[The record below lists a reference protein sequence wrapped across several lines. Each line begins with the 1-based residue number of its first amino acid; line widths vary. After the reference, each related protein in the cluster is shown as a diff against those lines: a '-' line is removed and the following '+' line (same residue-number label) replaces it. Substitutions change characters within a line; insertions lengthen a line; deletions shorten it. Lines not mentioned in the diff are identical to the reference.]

1 MTSLQTRSRLLTAAL
16 VLAVLPTFAHAEDD
30 TVTKKEIPGGRQRIA
45 PRPAQES
52 SELRGVPAGDNGAM
66 PPPSMHGFGPMSGN
80 PLFIA
85 LPMKAS
91 N

>member
-1 MTSLQTRSRLLTAAL
+1 MTSLQIRTRFLTAAL
-16 VLAVLPTFAHAEDD
+16 VLAVMPTVAWAEDD

-45 PRPAQES
+45 PRPAQEGA
-52 SELRGVPAGDNGAM
+52 ELAGVPAGDNSAM

-85 LPMKAS
+85 LPMKA
-91 N
+91 NN